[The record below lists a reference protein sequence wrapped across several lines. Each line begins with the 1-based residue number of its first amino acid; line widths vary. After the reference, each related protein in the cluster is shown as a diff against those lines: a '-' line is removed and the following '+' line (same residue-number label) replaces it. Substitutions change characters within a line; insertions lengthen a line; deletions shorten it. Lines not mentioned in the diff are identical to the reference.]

1 MEQEEKRIQASL
13 QEFLDSEKA
22 VNGTLPTQ
30 LTAPKK
36 VSSLSLVRVSSIEL
50 LIVVVLITEYHNSH
64 KLSQR
69 PLTMNH

>member
-36 VSSLSLVRVSSIEL
+36 VSSLSLVGVSSIE
-50 LIVVVLITEYHNSH
+50 
-64 KLSQR
+64 
-69 PLTMNH
+69 